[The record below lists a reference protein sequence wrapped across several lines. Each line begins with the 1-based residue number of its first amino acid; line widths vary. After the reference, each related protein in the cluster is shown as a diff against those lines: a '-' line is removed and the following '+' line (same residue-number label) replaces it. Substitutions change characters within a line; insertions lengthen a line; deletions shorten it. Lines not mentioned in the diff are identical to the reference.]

1 MMSLWIRISLKEEN
15 LEIRFLQNSY
25 KTLKELR
32 ATRTVLSHSRN
43 SSITTQIYQWV
54 YQVMS
59 TSLEWWSQPG
69 KYPRKIT
76 LKQLRQL
83 FHIYLKKWEDD
94 YLSLQEMILSCLRR
108 YSQTSISTK
117 VDTWQLMKLQIWLP
131 S

>member
-1 MMSLWIRISLKEEN
+1 MMSLWIQISLKEEN
-15 LEIRFLQNSY
+15 LEIRSWQSSY

-76 LKQLRQL
+76 PKQSRQL

-108 YSQTSISTK
+108 YSQTSISTR